1 MAGRNK
7 HELKVGLFLI
17 IPAALMLITITLK
30 LGYSI
35 AGSTMDVYLKVDSL
49 SSVKEGTPVMVKG
62 YTIGRIVDI
71 RPVFQPE
78 LHFLATMRISSDID
92 LNDNCTVLIRNQ
104 NVLGDPSVE
113 IFNSP
118 EKSGPLM
125 DGDVIEGIST
135 VAINEIVKQVSDLL
149 GNLNMTVS
157 GVNSVLRDT
166 RADFLSLTSSL
177 TRSVG
182 SLSVMLESSQKDVLE
197 MLSSFRSTAKT
208 MDEISLE
215 LKKHPVKFLFRD
227 EKD

>member
-1 MAGRNK
+1 MTGRNK

-17 IPAALMLITITLK
+17 IPLIIMLITITLK

-49 SSVKEGTPVMVKG
+49 SSVKEGTPVMVRG
-62 YTIGRIVDI
+62 YQIGRVVAI

-78 LHFLATMRISSDID
+78 LHFLAVMRISRDIS
-92 LNDNCTVLIRNQ
+92 LYENCSVLIRNQ

-113 IFNSP
+113 IFNSA

-135 VAINEIVKQVSDLL
+135 VSVNEIVKQVSDLL
-149 GNLNMTVS
+149 GNLNMTVA

-166 RADFLSLTSSL
+166 RTDFLSLTASL
-177 TRSVG
+177 SRSVE
-182 SLSVMLESSQKDVLE
+182 SLSSILESSQKDVLE
-197 MLSSFRSTAKT
+197 MLSSFRATAKT
-208 MDEISLE
+208 MDEISTE

-227 EKD
+227 EDD